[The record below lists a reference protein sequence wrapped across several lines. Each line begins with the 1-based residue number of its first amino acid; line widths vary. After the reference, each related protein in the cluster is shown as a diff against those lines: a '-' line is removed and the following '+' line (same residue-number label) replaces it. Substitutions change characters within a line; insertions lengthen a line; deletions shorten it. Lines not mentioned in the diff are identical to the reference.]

1 MPQSANFWRDL
12 FRLIHI
18 YAGILIA
25 PFIFIAAF
33 TGFLYVSSPQIEQYI
48 YKEQLFVQSE
58 NIPAQQLSLQIKAAQ
73 ALIPESAKITEVRP
87 APTSNQTTRV
97 IYSDPVENISNQAIF
112 VNPYTLELKGQLPV
126 YGTSGV
132 LPFRTLIDQFH
143 SNLLL
148 GDYGRL
154 YSELAAS
161 WLAILSLS
169 GLYHW
174 YKRRKHLKQIAT
186 PRNTLLK
193 WHSSLGI
200 ILFPLLLIVAI
211 TGLTWSK
218 WTGENIRIL
227 RQALSWQTPVLI
239 TSISNNKKSVDIH
252 AHHHTDMQQMNHQPL
267 IKAEDFDQALQ
278 IARQH
283 GIHSS
288 QLQIK
293 PPTTIDTAW
302 TVSEIR
308 RRWPTEA
315 DSISIDLQSNKV
327 VDHLKFDD
335 FPVAAKLTRWGVDAH
350 IGVLFGWV
358 NQLLLMIYA
367 IALCTLIVIAF
378 WLWSR
383 TFNLKQT
390 TINLVKQSLQL
401 WKNGNLK
408 QKISLVISLFI
419 LLICLPTLAISLIVA
434 IAFIMI
440 QQHKSRLS

>member
-1 MPQSANFWRDL
+1 MPQSPHFWRDL

-48 YKEQLFVQSE
+48 YKEQLFVQNE
-58 NIPAQQLSLQIKAAQ
+58 NIPVQKLSLQIKAAQ
-73 ALIPESAKITEVRP
+73 ALTPKSAKITEVRP
-87 APTSNQTTRV
+87 AAASNQTTRV
-97 IYSDPVENISNQAIF
+97 IYSDPVGNVSNQAIF
-112 VNPYTLELKGQLPV
+112 VNPYTLELMGQLPV

-132 LPFRTLIDQFH
+132 LPFRTLIDQLH

-148 GDYGRL
+148 GDSGRL

-174 YKRRKHLKQIAT
+174 FRRQKHLKQIAT
-186 PRNTLLK
+186 SRNRLLK
-193 WHSSLGI
+193 WHSSIGI
-200 ILFPLLLIVAI
+200 ILFPLLLLVAI

-227 RQALSWQTPVLI
+227 RQALSWQTPALV
-239 TSISNNKKSVDIH
+239 TSLSSTQSVDIH
-252 AHHHTDMQQMNHQPL
+252 VHHHTDMGKMNHQPL
-267 IKAEDFDQALQ
+267 IKAENFDQALQ

-283 GIHSS
+283 GISS
-288 QLQIK
+288 TQLQIK

-315 DSISIDLQSNKV
+315 DSIAIDHFRRN
-327 VDHLKFDD
+327 
-335 FPVAAKLTRWGVDAH
+335 
-350 IGVLFGWV
+350 
-358 NQLLLMIYA
+358 N
-367 IALCTLIVIAF
+367 
-378 WLWSR
+378 R
-383 TFNLKQT
+383 TIPF
-390 TINLVKQSLQL
+390 
-401 WKNGNLK
+401 
-408 QKISLVISLFI
+408 
-419 LLICLPTLAISLIVA
+419 
-434 IAFIMI
+434 
-440 QQHKSRLS
+440 

>member
-1 MPQSANFWRDL
+1 M
-12 FRLIHI
+12 
-18 YAGILIA
+18 
-25 PFIFIAAF
+25 
-33 TGFLYVSSPQIEQYI
+33 
-48 YKEQLFVQSE
+48 
-58 NIPAQQLSLQIKAAQ
+58 
-73 ALIPESAKITEVRP
+73 
-87 APTSNQTTRV
+87 
-97 IYSDPVENISNQAIF
+97 
-112 VNPYTLELKGQLPV
+112 
-126 YGTSGV
+126 
-132 LPFRTLIDQFH
+132 
-143 SNLLL
+143 
-148 GDYGRL
+148 
-154 YSELAAS
+154 
-161 WLAILSLS
+161 
-169 GLYHW
+169 
-174 YKRRKHLKQIAT
+174 
-186 PRNTLLK
+186 
-193 WHSSLGI
+193 GI

-227 RQALSWQTPVLI
+227 RQALSWQTPALV
-239 TSISNNKKSVDIH
+239 TSISNNKQSVDIH

-327 VDHLKFDD
+327 IDHLKFDD

-367 IALCTLIVIAF
+367 IALCALIVIAF